1 MSILIIKSGT
11 TSIAGGTVKGDF
23 TYFSAT
29 TKGLGGTIDTGFWSG
44 VDPTCDGYTVYKIGG
59 QHGWAAMVATGRE
72 QLNYYL
78 KLFGGTGTT
87 TDENVTWATNAN
99 NIFLHSGSTGPCPT
113 LTPTTTPTPTTT
125 TLTVTQTPTTTQTQT
140 TTPTNTQTGTQTPTN
155 TTTLTATQTSTTTE
169 TQTPTNTQTGT
180 AAVTT
185 TPTQTGTQTPTTTT
199 TLTATPTQTP
209 TNTQTGTAAVT
220 TTPTQTGTQT
230 PTTTT
235 TLTATPTQT
244 PTQTPTTTTTLT
256 ATPTQT
262 PTQTPTTTTTLTATP
277 TQTPTNTPTQ
287 TRTQTPT
294 PTTPATMFS
303 RSSSDYAN
311 EYFTCLGSV
320 SGIDFLY
327 QTPGAG
333 GGISPAVSAQMY
345 TNPGLTNT
353 WTPASSGWYLLDYN
367 GTSYAVLPNANGVL
381 QTVYLC
387 GTLPSQT
394 PTQTRTQTPTTTTTL
409 TASPTQTR
417 TPTSTTTLTATP
429 TQTPTNSPTST
440 TTLTAT
446 PTQTPTPTQ
455 LAIPYNISSFGYGST
470 YDACA
475 GSTTIVVYAPP
486 GYTTP
491 MVEMIFYDN
500 ANLTVPHNGGSSGQW
515 FLLEKGGTTWAA
527 QVYTNGEVLDYV
539 DCSTLVSQTPTPE
552 PTNTPTPTSS
562 VAYELYTADRYD
574 CVDNVCEFIETVDI
588 GNPSVLIEGKFYL
601 DSVNSYIF
609 NIVGPGGV
617 GPYLITSM
625 SGFGT
630 NNCNSLCSV

>member
-11 TSIAGGTVKGDF
+11 TEIAGGTVKGDF

-29 TKGLGGTIDTGFWSG
+29 TRGLGATVDTGFWSG

-113 LTPTTTPTPTTT
+113 LTPTATPTIN
-125 TLTVTQTPTTTQTQT
+125 VTQTPTTT
-140 TTPTNTQTGTQTPTN
+140 PTNTETPTQTPTT
-155 TTTLTATQTSTTTE
+155 TTTLTATQTSTETP

-235 TLTATPTQT
+235 TLTATPT
-244 PTQTPTTTTTLT
+244 
-256 ATPTQT
+256 
-262 PTQTPTTTTTLTATP
+262 
-277 TQTPTNTPTQ
+277 
-287 TRTQTPT
+287 

-333 GGISPAVSAQMY
+333 GGISPAVSAQMF

-417 TPTSTTTLTATP
+417 TPTSTTTLTASP

-455 LAIPYNISSFGYGST
+455 LAIPYNMSSFGYGST

-491 MVEMIFYDN
+491 MVGMIFYDN

-527 QVYTNGEVLDYV
+527 QVYTDGEVLDYV
-539 DCSTLVSQTPTPE
+539 DCSTLVTPTGTPASTPTQTPSQTP
-552 PTNTPTPTSS
+552 SGAAGQF
-562 VAYELYTADRYD
+562 V
-574 CVDNVCEFIETVDI
+574 
-588 GNPSVLIEGKFYL
+588 
-601 DSVNSYIF
+601 SVNNGSLDISITDVTINGVSVTYYSSSNFPLISGENGTF
-609 NIVGPGGV
+609 TTTQLGTYDIVVNYGISTPGQNITVVDSSNVTTCFGV
-617 GPYLITSM
+617 GSSGSVTVYGATIDSNNPITVTAAD
-625 SGFGT
+625 GA
-630 NNCNSLCSV
+630 CP